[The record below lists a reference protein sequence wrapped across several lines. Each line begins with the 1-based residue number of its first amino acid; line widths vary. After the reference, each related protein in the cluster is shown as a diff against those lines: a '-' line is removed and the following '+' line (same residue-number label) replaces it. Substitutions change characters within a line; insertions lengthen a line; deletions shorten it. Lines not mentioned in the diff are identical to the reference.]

1 MIHVNKE
8 QKINSLISDI
18 DIKRIISIV
27 EDVENIVDCFNES
40 KFPSVI
46 DFTYEKC
53 ELPEL
58 LTKLALCTRYLIRT
72 I

>member
-1 MIHVNKE
+1 MNE
-8 QKINSLISDI
+8 QEIKPIISDI
-18 DIKRIISIV
+18 DIKRIIRIV
-27 EDVENIVDCFNES
+27 EDVENVVDCFNER

-58 LTKLALCTRYLIRT
+58 LIKLALCTRYLIRT
-72 I
+72 IKDKK